1 MSLEDVIRAW
11 KDPDFRDSLSAADR
25 KRLPQHP
32 AGLIELS
39 EAALSQAAGMSTCR
53 DTCAPARGFI
63 AALRS
68 IK

>member
-53 DTCAPARGFI
+53 ETCGPAHGSI